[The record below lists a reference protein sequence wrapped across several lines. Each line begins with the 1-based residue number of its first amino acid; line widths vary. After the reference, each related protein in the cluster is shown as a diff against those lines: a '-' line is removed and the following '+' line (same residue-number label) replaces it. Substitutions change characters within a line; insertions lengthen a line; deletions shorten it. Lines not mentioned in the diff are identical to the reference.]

1 MKGSAGIIVMGVSAC
16 GKSTIGSRLAD
27 RLSLPFLDGDT
38 LHPPGNVEK
47 MEAGIPLG
55 DSDRWPWL
63 EKIGERF
70 ADTPDLVIACS
81 ALKKAYRQRIVDKS
95 GTDVVFV
102 HLTGS
107 RELLVE
113 RMNERTGHF
122 MPLSLLDSQL
132 AALEVPDASENAVHV
147 NIDAPVDSIVD
158 SALRKL
164 EIRGAQS

>member
-1 MKGSAGIIVMGVSAC
+1 M
-16 GKSTIGSRLAD
+16 
-27 RLSLPFLDGDT
+27 
-38 LHPPGNVEK
+38 
-47 MEAGIPLG
+47 
-55 DSDRWPWL
+55 
-63 EKIGERF
+63 
-70 ADTPDLVIACS
+70 
-81 ALKKAYRQRIVDKS
+81 
-95 GTDVVFV
+95 VFV

-132 AALEVPDASENAVHV
+132 ATLEVPDASENAVHV